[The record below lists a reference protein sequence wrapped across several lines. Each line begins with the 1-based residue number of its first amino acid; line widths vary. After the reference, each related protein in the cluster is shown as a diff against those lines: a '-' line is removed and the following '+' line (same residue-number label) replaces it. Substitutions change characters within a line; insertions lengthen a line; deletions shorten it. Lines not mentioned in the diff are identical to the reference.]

1 MKANTQKH
9 AAGLPTARKIRRSCS
24 NELYR
29 TAKRMKVYVPKDKMD
44 KAETLYF
51 QKVVQHLLWIVDH
64 KDNRKAQ
71 AAWWSENV
79 SEEIA
84 ALWEVDRDKL
94 CEAFRDAYGG

>member
-1 MKANTQKH
+1 MKTNAQKH

-24 NELYR
+24 KELYR
-29 TAKRMKVYVPKDKMD
+29 TVKRLKVYVPKDKMD
-44 KAETLYF
+44 KAEQLYF
-51 QKVVQHLLWIVDH
+51 QKVAQNLLWIVDH

>member
-1 MKANTQKH
+1 MKTNAQKH
-9 AAGLPTARKIRRSCS
+9 AAGLPSARKIRRSCS

-29 TAKRMKVYVPKDKMD
+29 TAKRMKIYVTKEKMD

-51 QKVVQHLLWIVDH
+51 QKVAQHLLWIVDH

-71 AAWWSENV
+71 AAWWAENV

-94 CEAFRDAYGG
+94 CVAFREAYGG